1 MQRWHFY
8 FLKVVGVF
16 PLPTE
21 LDIMKYLYTCS
32 DMNVFQSAS
41 LQDPC
46 PKQKKKN
53 KNGAALD
60 GGLLFTC

>member
-32 DMNVFQSAS
+32 DMNVLQSAS

-46 PKQKKKN
+46 PKQKKKI
-53 KNGAALD
+53 K
-60 GGLLFTC
+60 